1 MKAFKVTGTFKMGIN
16 KNQPFSKE
24 ILATN
29 SNQAK
34 EKIYSNIGSKHK
46 IKRNFIN
53 ITKVKEIKPEE
64 IESQFIKDLLEQG
77 K

>member
-1 MKAFKVTGTFKMGIN
+1 MKAFKVTGTFKMGRN

-24 ILATN
+24 ILAAN

-34 EKIYSNIGSKHK
+34 EKIFSNIGSKHK
-46 IKRNFIN
+46 IKRNFIT

-64 IESQFIKDLLEQG
+64 IESQYVKDLLEQG
-77 K
+77 